1 VPSVGETQERNK
13 KVLRRFYEEVVNKG
27 NADAVD
33 ETMAPDFV
41 HHGDAL
47 FPLIEGSAAIK
58 AGVAGVR
65 NAFPDG
71 HTVIEDE
78 VAENDV
84 VVVRLTWN
92 GTFQNDFMGAKA
104 NGAKV
109 GWRGISTYRFNDD
122 GMIVE
127 RWANEDVV
135 PQLQDMGIMPRLD
148 QAPSGTH
155 AS

>member
-1 VPSVGETQERNK
+1 VTVGEVQEQNK
-13 KVLRRFYEEVVNKG
+13 QVLRKFYEEVVNKG

-33 ETMAPDFV
+33 ETMAEDFV

-78 VAENDV
+78 VTDDDV
-84 VVVRLTWN
+84 VVVRLSWS
-92 GTFQNDFMGAKA
+92 GTFQNDFMGTPA
-104 NGAKV
+104 NGAKCS
-109 GWRGISTYRFNDD
+109 WKGISTYRFSD
-122 GMIVE
+122 GKIVE

-135 PQLQDMGIMPRLD
+135 PQLQAMGILPPLGE
-148 QAPSGTH
+148 APTGTH
-155 AS
+155 AA

>member
-1 VPSVGETQERNK
+1 MGEVQEQNK
-13 KVLRRFYEEVVNKG
+13 QVLRRFYEEAVNKG

-33 ETMAPDFV
+33 ESMAEDFV

-58 AGVAGVR
+58 TGVAGVR

-78 VAENDV
+78 ITDDDV
-84 VVVRLTWN
+84 IVVRLSWS
-92 GTFQNDFMGAKA
+92 GTFKSDFMGAKA
-104 NGAKV
+104 NGAACS
-109 GWRGISTYRFNDD
+109 WMGISTYRFEN
-122 GMIVE
+122 GKIVE

-135 PQLQDMGIMPRLD
+135 PQLQAMGILPPLG
-148 QAPSGTH
+148 QAPTGTH